1 MANITSQEHDYLSR
15 GAAEAGRPN
24 LWQRLRGLLGMKN
37 GDATLRENIED
48 IIEGDENAAQELRDD
63 ERHMLMNILN
73 FGELRVEDVMVPR
86 ADIIGVEVQN
96 SIEELASVFRDASHS
111 RLPVYRENLDDPI
124 GMVHIKDVIGFLTAS
139 DHGARHKA
147 QEDIAAASMPIT
159 KLQREILFV
168 PPSMPIRD
176 LFLKMQATRIHM
188 GLVIDEYGGTD
199 GLVTIEDLVEEIVGE
214 IEDEHDPDESPGL
227 TRRFDSG
234 FDADA
239 RVTIEDLEQA
249 LSIDLMPDEDEDV
262 DTLGG
267 LLFSLVGR
275 VPQRGELISHPQGL
289 TFEVVDAD
297 PRRVKKLRI
306 LQPASEATDL
316 NYSEVPS
323 SYSADKD

>member
-1 MANITSQEHDYLSR
+1 MANITSQEHDCLTR
-15 GAAEAGRPN
+15 GPANAERPG
-24 LWQRLRGLLGMKN
+24 LWQRLRAMLGIKN
-37 GDATLRENIED
+37 GDATLRESIED
-48 IIEGDENAAQELRDD
+48 IIEGDENAAQELRDE
-63 ERHMLMNILN
+63 ERHMLINILN
-73 FGELRVEDVMVPR
+73 FAELRVEDVMVPR
-86 ADIIGVEVQN
+86 ADIIGVEVQTA
-96 SIEELASVFRDASHS
+96 IEELASVFRDAAHS

-124 GMVHIKDVIGFLTAS
+124 GMVHIKDVIGFLTGS
-139 DHGARHKA
+139 DKSFKNDG
-147 QEDIAAASMPIT
+147 AAANMLIT

-214 IEDEHDPDESPGL
+214 IEDEHDTEGSPGL
-227 TRRFDSG
+227 TRRFDGG

-239 RVTIEDLEQA
+239 RVKIEDLEQA
-249 LSIDLMPDEDEDV
+249 LGMDLIPDEDEDV

-275 VPQRGELISHPQGL
+275 VPQRGELIPHSRGL

-306 LQPASEATDL
+306 LPISHETPDPTFEGIGKSFPTA
-316 NYSEVPS
+316 
-323 SYSADKD
+323 KG